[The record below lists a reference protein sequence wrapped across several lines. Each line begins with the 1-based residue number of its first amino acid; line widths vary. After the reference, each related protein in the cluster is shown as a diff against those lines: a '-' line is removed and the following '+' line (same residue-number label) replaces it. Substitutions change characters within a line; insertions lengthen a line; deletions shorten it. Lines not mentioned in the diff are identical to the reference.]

1 MNAQTTSWSAEKTIS
16 QTILRTAAKFP
27 DRPALY
33 EFGGKGKCWSF
44 AEVSAKVRAISAGL
58 KSLDIGPGDR
68 VGILSVNRPEWAVS
82 YLAALHSGATALP
95 LDALLKPDELKNLI
109 KAGAPRALILSGEF
123 YKSIGES
130 LSVIV
135 PGITLITMDET
146 VSAAI
151 SLESYYDMEPHEGTP
166 VAGSHT
172 AVLIFTS
179 GTTGAP
185 RAVELTHRNILSNL
199 EGILAALKFTERDKF
214 LSVLPL
220 HHTFE
225 CTGGFLTPLAAGASV
240 VYARSLAAPS
250 LVEDLRTNGIT
261 VLVAVPLLFE
271 KMARGIQ
278 RRLNSLDQPK
288 RAIIKTF
295 NLISS
300 ASRKVGLNTGTSL
313 FRGLREKAGLGSL
326 RMMVSGGAP
335 LDPAIAEF
343 FEILGF
349 NFLEGYGMTECSPVI
364 SFNRPGRAVVG
375 SVGEIIDGVDVRI
388 DNPNPDGAG
397 EIMVKGEC
405 VTPGYW
411 NNKEATSALFRDGWL
426 ATGDLGMMRKGM
438 LYICGRAKNLIISAG
453 GKNIYPEEIEAKL
466 LESEIV
472 AEALVLGRDRKSGP
486 GEEVHA
492 LIFPN
497 FEEIGIEATGD
508 DAIGDDTS
516 EMARVKELISEVVK
530 DVNAALGDYKRIVGW
545 ELVSEEFEKTSTR
558 KIKRAKY
565 K

>member
-1 MNAQTTSWSAEKTIS
+1 M
-16 QTILRTAAKFP
+16 
-27 DRPALY
+27 
-33 EFGGKGKCWSF
+33 
-44 AEVSAKVRAISAGL
+44 
-58 KSLDIGPGDR
+58 
-68 VGILSVNRPEWAVS
+68 
-82 YLAALHSGATALP
+82 
-95 LDALLKPDELKNLI
+95 
-109 KAGAPRALILSGEF
+109 
-123 YKSIGES
+123 
-130 LSVIV
+130 
-135 PGITLITMDET
+135 
-146 VSAAI
+146 
-151 SLESYYDMEPHEGTP
+151 
-166 VAGSHT
+166 
-172 AVLIFTS
+172 
-179 GTTGAP
+179 
-185 RAVELTHRNILSNL
+185 
-199 EGILAALKFTERDKF
+199 
-214 LSVLPL
+214 
-220 HHTFE
+220 
-225 CTGGFLTPLAAGASV
+225 AAGASV

-250 LVEDLRTNGIT
+250 LVEDLRANEIT
-261 VLVAVPLLFE
+261 ILLGVPLLFE

-288 RAIIKTF
+288 RAIIKSF

-300 ASRKVGLNTGTSL
+300 ASRRIGLKTGTSL

-335 LDPAIAEF
+335 LDPAISEF

-375 SVGEIIDGVDVRI
+375 SVGEVIAGIDVKI

-397 EIMVKGEC
+397 EIMVKGES

-411 NNKEATSALFRDGWL
+411 NNEEATSELFRNGWL
-426 ATGDLGMMRKGM
+426 ATGDLGMMKKGR
-438 LYICGRAKNLIISAG
+438 LYICGRAKNLIVSAG

-466 LESEIV
+466 LEAEIV

-497 FEEIGIEATGD
+497 FEEGGVKANESGD
-508 DAIGDDTS
+508 SS
-516 EMARVKELISEVVK
+516 EMARVKELIGQVVNEV
-530 DVNAALGDYKRIVGW
+530 NTALADYKRIVGW

-565 K
+565 N